1 MARLCLGTFL
11 VITEPAP
18 VYDPSDRVIGATIEV
33 LDPTKTP
40 SSILVLFLFWEW
52 VRGALRPGGFGL
64 PHHFSGRGF
73 SAARRKWKKST

>member
-40 SSILVLFLFWEW
+40 SSILVLFLLF
-52 VRGALRPGGFGL
+52 P
-64 PHHFSGRGF
+64 S
-73 SAARRKWKKST
+73 

>member
-40 SSILVLFLFWEW
+40 SSILVLFLFFAKYHLTLY
-52 VRGALRPGGFGL
+52 VLGAF
-64 PHHFSGRGF
+64 
-73 SAARRKWKKST
+73 